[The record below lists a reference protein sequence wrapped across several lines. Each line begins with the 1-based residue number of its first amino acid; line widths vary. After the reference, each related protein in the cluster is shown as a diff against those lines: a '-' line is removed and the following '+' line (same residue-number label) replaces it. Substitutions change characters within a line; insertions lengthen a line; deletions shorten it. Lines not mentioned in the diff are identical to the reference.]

1 MRCAAADRRM
11 APLFRPGA
19 GSKSSFGRRILRREW
34 SETGWGWVLVTASYP
49 RPHLPHTPAP
59 TSVIPAPPFPSYPRL
74 SRVSRRQRTKR
85 HEPPSALPAPH
96 PRHSRHPFLHHS
108 RHPRFPSFPPPLSSS
123 FPPPSG
129 NLPRAASDA
138 RPHPQRPPQGSV
150 APDLIEPAPGL
161 NRGPKPNPTRR
172 RGSGIG
178 CCSQRDTHGKR
189 GYDGGGSVWWSAKDA
204 GLSAKDA
211 GEQGALGWRV
221 ACARF
226 AVNGRAT
233 NHADSTHS
241 VPAAIIASPFG

>member
-1 MRCAAADRRM
+1 MRCAANDRRM
-11 APLFRPGA
+11 RPKA
-19 GSKSSFGRRILRREW
+19 SLGRRILRREW
-34 SETGWGWVLVTASYP
+34 SETEWGWALVTARYP
-49 RPHLPHTPAP
+49 RPF
-59 TSVIPAPPFPSYPRL
+59 SVIPALAAGISPRAAPN
-74 SRVSRRQRTKR
+74 SRHT
-85 HEPPSALPAPH
+85 APH
-96 PRHSRHPFLHHS
+96 LRHTHALSSRHSRRPPLRHS
-108 RHPRFPSFPPPLSSS
+108 RPRAGTSPAPPPT
-123 FPPPSG
+123 PAHAPAPA
-129 NLPRAASDA
+129 PRIR
-138 RPHPQRPPQGSV
+138 RPRL
-150 APDLIEPAPGL
+150 DLEPAPGL

-172 RGSGIG
+172 RDSGVG
-178 CCSQRDTHGKR
+178 CCSQRDTRGKR